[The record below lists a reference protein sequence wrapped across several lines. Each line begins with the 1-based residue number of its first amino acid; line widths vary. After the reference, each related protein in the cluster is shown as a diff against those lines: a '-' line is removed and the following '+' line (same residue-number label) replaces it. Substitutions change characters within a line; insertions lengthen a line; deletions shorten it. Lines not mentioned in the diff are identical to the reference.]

1 VSCSKMERLKLD
13 VRMAEA
19 DAEQQHSARR
29 LFLESYSPSDD
40 IEGHLLAFIEE
51 SVVMAEMKRTRT
63 CMTLN
68 QHTHSCVFCSPANS
82 N

>member
-1 VSCSKMERLKLD
+1 MSCSKMERLKLD

-19 DAEQQHSARR
+19 EAGQQHSARR
-29 LFLESYSPSDD
+29 SFLESYCPSND

-51 SVVMAEMKRTRT
+51 SVVEAEMKRTRT

-68 QHTHSCVFCSPANS
+68 QHTHNCVFCSPANS

>member
-1 VSCSKMERLKLD
+1 MSCSNLEKLRLD

-19 DAEQQHSARR
+19 VAEQQHSARR

-51 SVVMAEMKRTRT
+51 SVVEAEMKRART
-63 CMTLN
+63 CMSLD
-68 QHTHSCVFCSPANS
+68 QHTHNCLFCSPANS